1 MKRFYKSKCIL
12 PLISVIIGNN
22 NAANAKSGSKDVEQ
36 DKRPN
41 ILFFITDD
49 ESWVERSAYGW
60 SNLPTPNF
68 DRVAE
73 QGVLFTNA
81 FTSAPSSAP
90 SRASILTGH
99 NFWELEQGAFIQ
111 AFLPKKFPI
120 FTNILEENGYRV
132 GHTHKTWGPG
142 NFLKEGHSRVS
153 GIGYN
158 DMKVEQLIDG
168 ITPNDYAANFEAFL
182 KDNKSDQPFF
192 FWAGV
197 FEPHLPN
204 GEGNYKR
211 LEKELGISLDQIK
224 LFPGTDDTPK
234 NRQDRANYI
243 YEIYYADQHL
253 GRMLES
259 LEKYGELENTLV
271 VVTSDN
277 GTPVTRG
284 NELVGKASGYDL
296 GVHIPLAIMW
306 PTQIKSGRKVVDF
319 VSFADFA
326 PTFLE
331 LAAVNASESMTGNS
345 LLPLLISEKSG
356 QIDSKRKFIV
366 TGLEWHGESDPVSR
380 SSRTIRDN
388 RYAYIV
394 RYNNVDGNGQILQGK
409 AATKPA
415 KIEFYDMVKDP
426 WQLND
431 LSNNSK
437 YAREKKRLSK
447 KLSEY
452 GMKTND
458 PRVTGEME
466 IFIKTRK
473 YVQKRREIGYRET
486 MMLPFIE

>member
-1 MKRFYKSKCIL
+1 MKRFYKSKYIL
-12 PLISVIIGNN
+12 PLISLIVGNN
-22 NAANAKSGSKDVEQ
+22 EAVNAKSGSKDVEHG
-36 DKRPN
+36 KRPN

-49 ESWVERSAYGW
+49 ESWVERSVYGW

-81 FTSAPSSAP
+81 YTSAPSSAP
-90 SRASILTGH
+90 SRASILTGR

-120 FTNILEENGYRV
+120 FTSVLEENGYRV

-142 NFLKEGHSRVS
+142 NFLKEGHSRIS
-153 GIGYN
+153 GVGYN
-158 DMKVEQLIDG
+158 DRKVEQLIDG
-168 ITPNDYAANFEAFL
+168 ITSNDYAANFEAFL
-182 KDNKSDQPFF
+182 KEKKSDQPFF

-204 GEGNYKR
+204 GEENYER
-211 LEKELGISLDQIK
+211 LEKEFGITLDQIK

-243 YEIYYADQHL
+243 YEICYADQHL
-253 GRMLES
+253 GRMMES
-259 LEKYGELENTLV
+259 LEKIGELENTLI

-306 PTQIKSGRKVVDF
+306 PSRVKSGRKVVDF

-326 PTFLE
+326 PTFFE
-331 LAAVNASESMTGNS
+331 VAAVDAPENMTGNS

-356 QIDSKRKFIV
+356 QIDPKRKFIV

-380 SSRTIRDN
+380 SSRTIRDD
-388 RYAYIV
+388 RYAYIL
-394 RYNNVDGNGQILQGK
+394 RYNNVDVNGEVLHGMDAI
-409 AATKPA
+409 KPA
-415 KIEFYDMVKDP
+415 KIEFYDLMNDP
-426 WQLND
+426 WQLKD
-431 LSNNSK
+431 LSNNPN
-437 YAREKKRLSK
+437 YAREMKRFAK

-452 GMKTND
+452 GMETND
-458 PRVTGEME
+458 PRVTGEMD

-473 YVQKRREIGYRET
+473 YVQQRRKTGYRET
-486 MMLPFIE
+486 MMLPYY

>member
-1 MKRFYKSKCIL
+1 MKRFYKSKYIL
-12 PLISVIIGNN
+12 PLISLIVGNN
-22 NAANAKSGSKDVEQ
+22 EAVNAKSGSKDVEHG
-36 DKRPN
+36 KRPN

-73 QGVLFTNA
+73 RGVLFTNA

-90 SRASILTGH
+90 SRASILTGR

-120 FTNILEENGYRV
+120 FTSVLEENGYRV

-142 NFLKEGHSRVS
+142 NSLKEGHSRIS
-153 GIGYN
+153 GVGYN
-158 DMKVEQLIDG
+158 DRKVEQLIDG
-168 ITPNDYAANFEAFL
+168 ITSNDYAANFEAFL
-182 KDNKSDQPFF
+182 KEKKSDQPFF

-204 GEGNYKR
+204 GEENYKR
-211 LEKELGISLDQIK
+211 LEKEFGITLDQIK

-243 YEIYYADQHL
+243 YEICYADQHL
-253 GRMLES
+253 GRMMES
-259 LEKYGELENTLV
+259 LEKIGELENTLI

-306 PTQIKSGRKVVDF
+306 PSRVKSGRKVVDF

-326 PTFLE
+326 PTLLE
-331 LAAVNASESMTGNS
+331 VAAVDAPENMTGNS

-356 QIDSKRKFIV
+356 QIDPKRKFIV

-380 SSRTIRDN
+380 SSRTIRDD
-388 RYAYIV
+388 RYAYIL
-394 RYNNVDGNGQILQGK
+394 RYNNVDVNGEVLHGMDAI
-409 AATKPA
+409 KPA
-415 KIEFYDMVKDP
+415 TIEFYDLMKDP
-426 WQLND
+426 WQLTD
-431 LSNNSK
+431 LSNNPN
-437 YAREKKRLSK
+437 YAREMKRFAK

-452 GMKTND
+452 GMETND
-458 PRVTGEME
+458 PRVTGEMD

-473 YVQKRREIGYRET
+473 YVQQRRKTGYRET
-486 MMLPFIE
+486 MMLPYY